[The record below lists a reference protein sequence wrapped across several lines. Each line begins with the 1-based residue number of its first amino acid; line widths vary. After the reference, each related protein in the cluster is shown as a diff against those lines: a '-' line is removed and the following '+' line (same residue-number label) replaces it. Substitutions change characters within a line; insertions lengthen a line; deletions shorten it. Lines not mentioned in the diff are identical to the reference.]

1 MAVSGAHALAVSL
14 AVEAIVARDRSKKS
28 IVVRIE
34 PQMAVRS
41 PGREVPGVVP
51 GDRPDG
57 RATPK
62 SRWGIHWYPSHGHFV
77 GDNFIYT

>member
-14 AVEAIVARDRSKKS
+14 AVEAIYIYRGAGPIQKEH

-62 SRWGIHWYPSHGHFV
+62 VR
-77 GDNFIYT
+77 